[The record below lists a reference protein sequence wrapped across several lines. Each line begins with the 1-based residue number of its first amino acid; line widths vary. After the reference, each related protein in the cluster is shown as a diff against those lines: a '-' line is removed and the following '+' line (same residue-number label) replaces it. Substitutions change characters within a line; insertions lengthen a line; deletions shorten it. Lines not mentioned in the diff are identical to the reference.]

1 LRRSSAEV
9 LIVETGRNKTS
20 VLEAGAVAGIPV
32 FSHDENFVTV
42 ERENL
47 QRRSGDDDDVASFF
61 SLQGRISVDGEEWTV
76 ESASCRVAEAEAGAT
91 RRGGETKRLYPS
103 LSKEFKNLERNI
115 DDDNR
120 WTPVLVLVSML

>member
-1 LRRSSAEV
+1 M
-9 LIVETGRNKTS
+9 IVETGRNKTS

-47 QRRSGDDDDVASFF
+47 QRRSGDDDIASFF

-76 ESASCRVAEAEAGAT
+76 ESASCGATETEADAT